1 MCRWEGGGTRS
12 LKGGTQGGR
21 DPWGFGPG
29 GPRSRRGGGSGEI
42 PGTPGQM
49 GTRCVDSLSPY
60 PVSPRHI
67 TSVSWSVSSLSL
79 LSRDRY
85 EGGGGGHDVFI
96 VCPRV
101 PCIQDILQ
109 VLAGLF

>member
-1 MCRWEGGGTRS
+1 MS
-12 LKGGTQGGR
+12 LEGGR
-21 DPWGFGPG
+21 DEIPKG
-29 GPRSRRGGGSGEI
+29 GHARRARSLGIWPRGGRDHGGGGGEI

-67 TSVSWSVSSLSL
+67 TSVSWSVLSLSL

-85 EGGGGGHDVFI
+85 EGGGGGGDTM
-96 VCPRV
+96 CS
-101 PCIQDILQ
+101 
-109 VLAGLF
+109 